1 VTDPVLAALVG
12 VGGAVL
18 VAVVTVIAQ
27 VVTTKSVIRSEREK
41 VRLRIAGE
49 EAARLREK
57 RTDRI
62 IDAVSELLE
71 VSDPDG
77 RAPNHAKA
85 AALIM
90 RVQLLLDATS
100 QHSGLREAL
109 NNLGLRLSDYLEE
122 EPENRL
128 HEKGRLLKAQSAVIE
143 RTQEVLRRE

>member
-27 VVTTKSVIRSEREK
+27 VVTTRSVIRSEREK
-41 VRLRIAGE
+41 VRLRIEGE
-49 EAARLREK
+49 EAARSREK

-77 RAPNHAKA
+77 ARPDYARA
-85 AALIM
+85 AALIL
-90 RVQLLLDATS
+90 RIQLLLDATDR
-100 QHSGLREAL
+100 HSGLREAL
-109 NNLGLRLSDYLEE
+109 NNLGLRLSDYLDE
-122 EPENRL
+122 EPDNRL
-128 HEKGRLLKAQSAVIE
+128 HETGRLLEAQGAVIE
-143 RTQEVLRRE
+143 RTREVLR